1 VKLSG
6 TVAALSEVPSLMAD
20 LIVDDDA
27 KSTTDSVT
35 ETRSVFS
42 DASSTGVSHVS
53 KSHLWTQIF

>member
-6 TVAALSEVPSLMAD
+6 TVVALSEL

-27 KSTTDSVT
+27 KSTTDSAT

-42 DASSTGVSHVS
+42 DASSTGVSKSSHVS
-53 KSHLWTQIF
+53 KPHLWTQIF